1 MAMDGLSLHAMLWE
15 ARSLMGARVD
25 KVQQPDKDTL
35 LLSCHGTGC
44 GRVKLLI
51 NIHNENGR
59 IALTKDTAENPAA
72 APAFCMLLRK
82 RLIGSR
88 ITGMEQAGLDRTVR
102 FSFSGRDE
110 LMDEATCSLVVEL
123 MGKHGNA
130 FLLDETDTILDC
142 LRHIGVGAEAL
153 RVCAVMS

>member
-15 ARSLMGARVD
+15 ARGLLGARVD

-44 GRVKLLI
+44 GRVKLLV

-59 IALTKDTAENPAA
+59 IALTRDTAENPAA

-88 ITGMEQAGLDRTVR
+88 ITGMDQAGLDRTVR
-102 FSFSGRDE
+102 FSFSGRLPAGRE
-110 LMDEATCSLVVEL
+110 RGHFGLSPTHRRGGRGPA
-123 MGKHGNA
+123 
-130 FLLDETDTILDC
+130 
-142 LRHIGVGAEAL
+142 GVSAQREI
-153 RVCAVMS
+153 